1 MSMKKPMIKSKGP
14 GRVKDGLDATQHR
27 LYCMAEHCRY
37 AQHARECL
45 QAAKDGV
52 GDLADKLRAL
62 ARHWGK
68 QARAMYAEAMESGV
82 AA

>member
-1 MSMKKPMIKSKGP
+1 MKQPARKSKGP
-14 GRVKDGLDATQHR
+14 GPVRDGLDDTQHR

-37 AQHARECL
+37 ACHAHECL
-45 QAAKDGV
+45 QAALGGA

-62 ARHWGK
+62 ARHWG
-68 QARAMYAEAMESGV
+68 QRARAMYAEAMESGV